1 VTHQP
6 LVSILICCYNYE
18 RFVRESIESALAQAW
33 PRTEVV
39 VVDDG
44 STDNTWSVI
53 ESFGQ
58 RIKAIRQPN
67 GGQGAAYNTCF
78 ANSRG
83 DWVIFLDCDDLL
95 DEDCLVRCL
104 DRVRDDVNKVAF
116 SLRVVDDQGSQ
127 TGSKIPYTM
136 HEGDV
141 RATLR
146 RFGHYGGPP
155 GSGNLYR
162 RSSIERFFPLDE
174 RFWKIGADT
183 VPYVV
188 SAAFGQVAALHE
200 PAGSYRIHS
209 KANIE
214 LGLFGNVLGS
224 LVETLM
230 RDDRWRVAA
239 MALVAQTLEH
249 DASVPLL
256 PTPTQ
261 IRMRVISW
269 RIARAEHPYPGD
281 SSASLAR
288 LAWRSVGAW
297 PGFGLVERLVLTTWA
312 IAIIAIPRS
321 LIPGLVRLNA
331 SNSAKMRMR
340 RLVSKLNLRRRSP
353 AP

>member
-1 VTHQP
+1 MTQQPP
-6 LVSILICCYNYE
+6 LVSVLICSYNYE
-18 RFVRESIESALAQAW
+18 RFVGQTIESALAQVW

-44 STDNTWSVI
+44 STDNSWSVI
-53 ESFGQ
+53 ESFGD
-58 RIKAIRQPN
+58 RIKAVRQPN
-67 GGQGAAYNTCF
+67 GGQGAAYNACF
-78 ANSRG
+78 AGSRG

-95 DEDCLVRCL
+95 DPDCLARCL
-104 DRVRDDVNKVAF
+104 DQVGDDVNKVAF
-116 SLRVVDDQGSQ
+116 SLRVVDDQGRP
-127 TGSKIPYTM
+127 TGNVVPYTM

-162 RSSIERFFPLDE
+162 RSSIEPFFPLDE
-174 RFWKIGADT
+174 RVWPMCADT

-188 SAAFGQVAALHE
+188 SAALGRVAAIRE
-200 PAGSYRIHS
+200 PAGSYRIHR

-224 LVETLM
+224 LVETLVL
-230 RDDRWRVAA
+230 DDRRRAEA
-239 MALVAQTLEH
+239 MALVAPTLAH
-249 DASVPLL
+249 DPSVPLL

-261 IRMRVISW
+261 IRTRVISW

-281 SSASLAR
+281 GAASLVR

-297 PGFGLVERLVLTTWA
+297 PGFGFFER
-312 IAIIAIPRS
+312 IALMAWFVAVIVTPRA
-321 LIPGLVRLNA
+321 LISGLVRLNA
-331 SNSAKMRMR
+331 SDVAKR
-340 RLVSKLNLRRRSP
+340 RLRRL
-353 AP
+353 APNSNQR